1 MAHDPR
7 APRLAAIATL
17 VAGGLLVLSAGN
29 LQLNLIGA
37 SGISAEE
44 IVAIVV
50 AAIAIIVANLANKQR
65 EVPQLGQSNLQ
76 STIAYDQPSTRT
88 TTDAPGDVNPTT
100 ASILTSILGQQAA
113 TDSGQVESAITTLS
127 SGSFGES
134 VIETMQA
141 VEAAN
146 QRNEHH
152 REAAPADEE
161 TGQTLQRVHVQPVPL
176 PGKESLPTRDP
187 TTIPGLEA
195 NRVFVRDGMASV
207 PLPGIPEQQTVEPV
221 QQEAPAPLPEPTN
234 IEAELPDLPDLSDLI
249 LEENPAVDP
258 PVVAKATQHSATAG
272 FVLPDLDDLFVEQE
286 DTPLPQTNAL
296 PDLPDLD
303 DLF

>member
-17 VAGGLLVLSAGN
+17 VAGGLLVLSAAN

-37 SGISAEE
+37 SGIGTEE

-50 AAIAIIVANLANKQR
+50 AAVAIVVANLANKQR
-65 EVPQLGQSNLQ
+65 EVPTLGQSNLQ
-76 STIAYDQPSTRT
+76 STIAYEQATTQT
-88 TTDAPGDVNPTT
+88 TTSGSGEVNPTT
-100 ASILTSILGQQAA
+100 ASILTSILGQQTA
-113 TDSGQVESAITTLS
+113 TESGEVESAITTLS
-127 SGSFGES
+127 TGSFGES

-176 PGKESLPTRDP
+176 PGKESQPTRDP

-195 NRVFVRDGMASV
+195 DRVFVRDGMASV
-207 PLPGIPEQQTVEPV
+207 PLPGAPKQQIVEPV
-221 QQEAPAPLPEPTN
+221 REPAPVLTPEPAS
-234 IEAELPDLPDLSDLI
+234 IKAELPDLPDLSDLI
-249 LEENPAVDP
+249 MEENPAVDP
-258 PVVAKATQHSATAG
+258 PVVAKGPQSSAITS

-286 DTPLPQTNAL
+286 ETLPPKTNAL
-296 PDLPDLD
+296 PELPDLD